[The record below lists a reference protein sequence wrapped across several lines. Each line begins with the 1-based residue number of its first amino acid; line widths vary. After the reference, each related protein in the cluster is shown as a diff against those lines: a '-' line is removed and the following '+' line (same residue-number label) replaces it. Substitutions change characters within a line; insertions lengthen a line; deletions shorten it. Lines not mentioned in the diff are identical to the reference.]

1 VRGLQERWPVTAL
14 TDEPDAVTDDDAVT
28 ETSSGPTRLAVA
40 LGIVVVVVVVDQL
53 TKWWAVDR
61 LDTGPVHV
69 LWRLDFSLTF
79 NTGSAFSLF
88 QGATGILVVVAVG
101 LVAVLLVMVWR
112 APSLGRAAILG
123 LILGGALGNL
133 SDRFFR
139 GQHGAVVDFVDFHF
153 FPSFNVADSCI
164 TVGCILL
171 ILSILLDG
179 RRT

>member
-1 VRGLQERWPVTAL
+1 MVTG
-14 TDEPDAVTDDDAVT
+14 DDHHGA
-28 ETSSGPTRLAVA
+28 SPSGPAKLAVA
-40 LGIVVVVVVVDQL
+40 VGVVTAVVLADQL

-61 LDTGPVHV
+61 LASGPVHV
-69 LWRLDFSLTF
+69 FWRLDFSLST

-88 QGATGILVVVAVG
+88 QGATAAIIVVAVA
-101 LVAVLLVMVWR
+101 LVAVLLVLVWR

-139 GQHGAVVDFVDFHF
+139 DLHGGVVDFVDFHF

-171 ILSILLDG
+171 VISLLFDG
-179 RRT
+179 AKS

>member
-1 VRGLQERWPVTAL
+1 M
-14 TDEPDAVTDDDAVT
+14 VT
-28 ETSSGPTRLAVA
+28 EDGHHEVDSTGPARLAVA
-40 LGIVVVVVVVDQL
+40 LGVVSAVVLVDQL

-61 LDTGPVHV
+61 LTTGTVHV
-69 LWRLDFSLTF
+69 VWRLDFSLSY

-88 QGATGILVVVAVG
+88 QGDTGILVVVAVV

-112 APSLGRAAILG
+112 AATLGRAVILG

-133 SDRFFR
+133 CDRFFR
-139 GQHGAVVDFVDFHF
+139 GEHGAVVDYVDFHF

-171 ILSILLDG
+171 ILSILFEG
-179 RRT
+179 RRA

>member
-1 VRGLQERWPVTAL
+1 VRRLQEWWPVPAL
-14 TDEPDAVTDDDAVT
+14 TGEPSVVTDDGHHAKPPA
-28 ETSSGPTRLAVA
+28 GPARLAVA
-40 LGIVVVVVVVDQL
+40 LGVVVLVVLVDQL

-61 LDTGPVHV
+61 LPSGPVHV
-69 LWRLDFSLTF
+69 IWRLDFSLSY

-88 QGATGILVVVAVG
+88 QNATGILVVVAVV
-101 LVAVLLVMVWR
+101 LVGVLLVLVWR
-112 APSLGRAAILG
+112 APTLGRAAILG

-153 FPSFNVADSCI
+153 FPTFNVADSCI

-179 RRT
+179 RRA

>member
-1 VRGLQERWPVTAL
+1 VVTGDGRDRAAS
-14 TDEPDAVTDDDAVT
+14 T
-28 ETSSGPTRLAVA
+28 GPARLAVA
-40 LGIVVVVVVVDQL
+40 VGIVAAVVLVDQL

-61 LDTGPVHV
+61 LAAGPVHV
-69 LWRLDFSLTF
+69 VWRLDFSLSY

-88 QGATGILVVVAVG
+88 QGDTGILVVVAVA

-112 APSLGRAAILG
+112 AETIGRAAILG

-139 GQHGAVVDFVDFHF
+139 GQHGAVVDYVDFHF

-171 ILSILLDG
+171 VLSILFEG
-179 RRT
+179 RRP

>member
-1 VRGLQERWPVTAL
+1 MVTGDGHHESRP
-14 TDEPDAVTDDDAVT
+14 T
-28 ETSSGPTRLAVA
+28 GPARLAVA
-40 LGIVVVVVVVDQL
+40 LGVVVAVVLVDQL

-61 LDTGPVHV
+61 LSTGPVHV
-69 LWRLDFSLTF
+69 LWRLDFALSY

-88 QGATGILVVVAVG
+88 QGDTAVLVVVAVA
-101 LVAVLLVMVWR
+101 LVGVLLVMVWR
-112 APSLGRAAILG
+112 AQTLGRAAILG

-153 FPSFNVADSCI
+153 FPTFNVADSCI

-171 ILSILLDG
+171 ILSIVVDG
-179 RRT
+179 RRP

>member
-1 VRGLQERWPVTAL
+1 VVTGDGHHGNPPAGPV
-14 TDEPDAVTDDDAVT
+14 
-28 ETSSGPTRLAVA
+28 RLAVA
-40 LGIVVVVVVVDQL
+40 LGVVVLVVVADQL

-61 LDTGPVHV
+61 LSSGPVHV
-69 LWRLDFSLTF
+69 VWRLDFALSY

-88 QGATGILVVVAVG
+88 QSDTGILVAVAVV
-101 LVAVLLVMVWR
+101 LVGVLLVLVWR

-133 SDRFFR
+133 CDRFFR

-153 FPSFNVADSCI
+153 FPTFNVADSCI

-171 ILSILLDG
+171 ILSIVLDG